1 MRRAFSSLVASS
13 SSRRLRR
20 LDDDDR
26 RARCFFCRIS
36 RRFWSSSTSL
46 SSNDDCTNDDDDFGG
61 ATLKTIGNRW
71 FLGHSSRHGRG
82 VFALRDVVKN
92 ERIFFDDDD
101 DGKTTT
107 TTTTL
112 QKPISSH
119 PTLWND
125 EWACYFCCGEKT
137 EEERFAKERF
147 CSFECERAAEETFYD
162 AEKHM
167 NREEMEKYC
176 DENQLKFPLMA
187 LRIAATS
194 IQKSLRMESDEEEER
209 RRRRRSN
216 TVPFVKTRSVR
227 LRLTKELN
235 FSEEEVNRMTP
246 EEAMM
251 RIREVEETD
260 KNEKKKK
267 DGKGAL
273 TIDRKTLKKYAS
285 VADSLVHAHVD
296 ETQMFPS
303 WKEEHSLLLRTL
315 ESCEK
320 IRNSE
325 SDKQKIRSV
334 FDIRWYADL
343 TTRFHLNS
351 FKIEYPK
358 VNAAAKGD
366 FRAMME
372 RTLTSSIRT
381 GASNG
386 SAIYALGSMF
396 NHSCAPNVNVA
407 WPQRNHLIDFVAK
420 ENVKKGEQFTISY
433 IDLNE
438 ARSLDVA
445 KRRAQLEEA
454 YGFVC
459 ECTRCVEETRNN
471 NNNNNNNNA

>member
-1 MRRAFSSLVASS
+1 MRRAFSSVVASFT
-13 SSRRLRR
+13 SRRLRR
-20 LDDDDR
+20 LDDDFC
-26 RARCFFCRIS
+26 RARCFCRRS
-36 RRFWSSSTSL
+36 RRFWSASSL
-46 SSNDDCTNDDDDFGG
+46 SSNDCINDDDDFG
-61 ATLKTIGNRW
+61 ATTKTIGNRW

-82 VFALRDVVKN
+82 VFALQDVLKN

-101 DGKTTT
+101 DDDDDGKTK
-107 TTTTL
+107 TTL

-137 EEERFAKERF
+137 ERFAERF
-147 CSFECERAAEETFYD
+147 CSIECERAAEETFYD
-162 AEKHM
+162 AEKQM

-194 IQKSLRMESDEEEER
+194 IQKSLRMECDEEEK
-209 RRRRRSN
+209 RSN
-216 TVPFVKTRSVR
+216 TVRFAKTRSMQ

-251 RIREVEETD
+251 RIREVEEKD

-267 DGKGAL
+267 DGKGVI
-273 TIDRKTLKKYAS
+273 TIDRKTLKKYAH

>member
-13 SSRRLRR
+13 SSSSRRL
-20 LDDDDR
+20 
-26 RARCFFCRIS
+26 CS
-36 RRFWSSSTSL
+36 RRFWSSSSTSL
-46 SSNDDCTNDDDDFGG
+46 SSNDDDCTNDDDDFGAG

-107 TTTTL
+107 TTTTTTL

-137 EEERFAKERF
+137 EEEERFAKERF

-162 AEKHM
+162 AEKRM
-167 NREEMEKYC
+167 NCEEMEKYC

-194 IQKSLRMESDEEEER
+194 IHKSLRMESDEEEE
-209 RRRRRSN
+209 RRRRSN

-471 NNNNNNNNA
+471 NNNTNNNA